1 MRLVATL
8 AAGLILVTAAPTAPA
23 LELGIQDDRLFLGPP
38 VTTDA
43 VPGVSAA
50 RGLALARAV
59 GASTLRMNVRWAA
72 VSVAR
77 ERYDLSRYE
86 AAVDAARA
94 AGLRVQLALTG
105 PAPAWAT
112 ADGREG
118 NRAPDAGAFGRFA
131 ATVAAALRGRVAR
144 YAVWN
149 EPNWRGLLT
158 PRSRAPVLYRGLYRA
173 AWRALRQA
181 DPGAR
186 VLFGELA
193 PMGAPEDAT
202 SPLAFLRAATCT
214 NRRWRLVR
222 RCAPL
227 HADGFALHPYT
238 LRWRP
243 DFPGRSPDDVTTG
256 SLGRIDTALRRLAA
270 RHALSTRRG
279 RELALYLTEWGWH
292 ARSPSIPEPLRT
304 SFMLGGLDLIAA
316 DPHVRQVVWYQLVGA
331 PDLPRPVWDT
341 GLLAADGSPRPA
353 YAALRGWGRRAR
365 VASAAP

>member
-38 VTTDA
+38 ITADA
-43 VPGVSAA
+43 GPGISPAH
-50 RGLALARAV
+50 GLALARAV
-59 GASTLRMNVRWAA
+59 GATTLRMNVRWAA
-72 VSVAR
+72 VAVGR

-86 AAVDAARA
+86 IAVDAALA
-94 AGLRVQLALTG
+94 AGLRVQLTLTG

-112 ADGREG
+112 ADGRVG

-131 ATVAAALRGRVAR
+131 ATVATALRGRVAR

-158 PRSRAPVLYRGLYRA
+158 PRRRAPVLYRGLYRA
-173 AWRALRQA
+173 AWSAVRGA

-202 SPLAFLRAATCT
+202 SPLGFLRAATCT
-214 NRRWRLVR
+214 NRRWRAVR

-227 HADGFALHPYT
+227 RADGFAVHPYT

-243 DFPGRSPDDVTTG
+243 GFPGRSGDDVTTG
-256 SLGRIDTALRRLAA
+256 SLPRLDRGLGRLAA
-270 RHALSTRRG
+270 RGALSTRRG
-279 RELALYLTEWGWH
+279 RALPVYLTEWGWH

-304 SFMLGGLDLIAA
+304 WFMLGGLQLIAA

-353 YAALRGWGRRAR
+353 YAALRRWAQGRG
-365 VASAAP
+365 

>member
-1 MRLVATL
+1 MRRPAVALSCTLAFLVA
-8 AAGLILVTAAPTAPA
+8 APAVRA

-38 VTTDA
+38 ITADTA
-43 VPGVSAA
+43 PGVSSA

-59 GASTLRMNVRWAA
+59 GATTLRMNVRWAA
-72 VSVAR
+72 VTIGR
-77 ERYDLSRYE
+77 ERYDLARYE

-94 AGLRVQLALTG
+94 AGLRVQLTLTG

-131 ATVAAALRGRVAR
+131 GTVAAALRGRVAR

-158 PRSRAPVLYRGLYRA
+158 PRSRAPILYRGLYRG
-173 AWRALRQA
+173 AWSALRAA

-193 PMGAPEDAT
+193 PMGAPEAAT
-202 SPLAFLRAATCT
+202 SPLAFLRAAVCM
-214 NRRWRLVR
+214 NRGGRTVR

-227 HADGFALHPYT
+227 RADGFALHPYT

-243 DFPGRSPDDVTTG
+243 DFPGRSRDDVTTG
-256 SLGRIDTALRRLAA
+256 SLARLDLALRRLAA
-270 RHALSTRRG
+270 AGALATQRG
-279 RELALYLTEWGWH
+279 RALPVYLTEWGWH
-292 ARSPSIPEPLRT
+292 SRSASIPEPLRT

-331 PDLPRPVWDT
+331 PDRPQPVWDT

-353 YAALRGWGRRAR
+353 YAALRRWGRRAR
-365 VASAAP
+365 

>member
-1 MRLVATL
+1 MTRLGAVAL
-8 AAGLILVTAAPTAPA
+8 AVILWSAAPAARA
-23 LELGIQDDRLFLGPP
+23 LELGVQDDRLFLGPP
-38 VTTDA
+38 VTADA
-43 VPGVSAA
+43 APGIPAA

-59 GASTLRMNVRWAA
+59 GATTLRMNVRWAA
-72 VSVAR
+72 VTVAR

-112 ADGREG
+112 ANGREG

-131 ATVAAALRGRVAR
+131 ATVASALRGRVAR

-173 AWRALRQA
+173 AWSALRRA

-214 NRRWRLVR
+214 DRRWRVVR

-243 DFPGRSPDDVTTG
+243 DFPGRSRDDVTTG
-256 SLGRIDTALRRLAA
+256 SLGRTDAALRRLAA
-270 RHALSTRRG
+270 GRALSSRRG
-279 RELALYLTEWGWH
+279 RALPLYLTEWGWH

-304 SFMLGGLDLIAA
+304 AFMLGGLDLIAA

-331 PDLPRPVWDT
+331 PDRPRPGWDT

-353 YAALRGWGRRAR
+353 YAALRRWGRRAR